1 MAALVSLAL
10 LVQVAAADGGA
21 ADDPQPDPPVLETV
35 PVAVEPYGV
44 YDRLA
49 QCEAGGDWH
58 NARNPIYKG
67 GLQFDSQT
75 WARHGGLAYAWRADF
90 ASREQ
95 QIDVARRTQASQGWG
110 AWPTCSRRL
119 GLR

>member
-1 MAALVSLAL
+1 MSLAL

-35 PVAVEPYGV
+35 PVVATLAEPYGI
-44 YDRLA
+44 YDKLA
-49 QCEAGGDWH
+49 QCESNERWH
-58 NARNPIYKG
+58 ISSGNGYFG
-67 GLQFDSQT
+67 GLQEDLNF
-75 WARHGGLAYAWRADF
+75 WRRHGGLAYASRPDL
-90 ASREQ
+90 ASREA
-95 QIDVARRTQASQGWG
+95 QIAVARVGQRVQGWA